1 MEPTDLIQFVK
12 DKKGSGPWTI
22 SSLLQA
28 AVPLLMKVQLYTN
41 MTQDQKKKLVLNL
54 VKKMLVEER
63 AELDKKIDLTA
74 DQKKIE
80 AAIFEK
86 VLVAVDEVLPAV
98 LDLIPIPELPK
109 AVKRWF
115 SLMPCSMASVG
126 LFASENLVSLADGVK
141 TMEAVAEKVV
151 DAVPALKPL
160 VKEAEKVVDA
170 AVATVTEIQAVAVA
184 AQAAQAVAV
193 QAVAVQLVSNT
204 PVATAEPTTAV
215 QTTENKA

>member
-1 MEPTDLIQFVK
+1 MESTDLIQFVK

-22 SSLLQA
+22 PSLLQA

-41 MTQDQKKKLVLNL
+41 ITQDQKKKLVINL
-54 VKKMLVEER
+54 VKKILVEEK

-74 DQKKIE
+74 DQKTIE
-80 AAIFEK
+80 AAFFEK

-115 SLMPCSMASVG
+115 SLLPCSMVSVG
-126 LFASENLVSLADGVK
+126 LSASEHLVSLADGVK
-141 TMEAVAEKVV
+141 KMEAVADKVA
-151 DAVPALKPL
+151 DAVPVLKPL

-170 AVATVTEIQAVAVA
+170 AVEKAE
-184 AQAAQAVAV
+184 AQV
-193 QAVAVQLVSNT
+193 QAVAVQEVAVQLVLNT
-204 PVATAEPTTAV
+204 PVVTAEPTTVAP
-215 QTTENKA
+215 TTENKA

>member
-74 DQKKIE
+74 DQKTIE

-115 SLMPCSMASVG
+115 SLMPCSMASIG

-151 DAVPALKPL
+151 DAVPALKPF

-170 AVATVTEIQAVAVA
+170 AVATVTEIQG
-184 AQAAQAVAV
+184 VAV

-204 PVATAEPTTAV
+204 PEATTEPTTAG
-215 QTTENKA
+215 QTTENKV

>member
-1 MEPTDLIQFVK
+1 MESSDLIQFVK

-22 SSLLQA
+22 QSLLQA

-41 MTQDQKKKLVLNL
+41 MTQDQKKKLVINL
-54 VKKMLVEER
+54 VKKILVEEK
-63 AELDKKIDLTA
+63 AELDKKIDLTE

-80 AAIFEK
+80 SAFFEK

-115 SLMPCSMASVG
+115 SLLPCSMASIG
-126 LFASENLVSLADGVK
+126 LFASENLVSLADGMK
-141 TMEAVAEKVV
+141 TVEAVAEKVA

-160 VKEAEKVVDA
+160 VKEAEKVVEA
-170 AVATVTEIQAVAVA
+170 SVATVVAAVAVA
-184 AQAAQAVAV
+184 QEAQAQAQAQVQVVA
-193 QAVAVQLVSNT
+193 VSNT
-204 PVATAEPTTAV
+204 PVATAEPTTAG
-215 QTTENKA
+215 QTTENKV

>member
-141 TMEAVAEKVV
+141 EKVV

>member
-74 DQKKIE
+74 DQKTIE

-115 SLMPCSMASVG
+115 SLMPCSMASIG

-170 AVATVTEIQAVAVA
+170 AVATVTEIQG
-184 AQAAQAVAV
+184 VAV

-204 PVATAEPTTAV
+204 PEATTEPTTAG
-215 QTTENKA
+215 QTTENKV

>member
-1 MEPTDLIQFVK
+1 MESSDLIQFVK

-141 TMEAVAEKVV
+141 EKVV

-160 VKEAEKVVDA
+160 VKEAEKVVEA
-170 AVATVTEIQAVAVA
+170 SVATVVTAVAVA
-184 AQAAQAVAV
+184 QEAQVKAVA
-193 QAVAVQLVSNT
+193 VSNT